1 MSRHGHNDQRRY
13 NWHKSHP
20 YLFDVSV
27 SLTHFLTIVSWR
39 SVFEAPS
46 YTFVSVLF
54 LEWQIFTSLPWN
66 LCFFLSIW
74 HYICPTSPLDMFS
87 EMCALFHYRSYN
99 PPTKERSTYRIRP
112 DCFPPLTTVL
122 NLLGKT
128 QEVTANS
135 LRKVNICIYE
145 GELRVL

>member
-1 MSRHGHNDQRRY
+1 MSPHSHNEQYRY
-13 NWHKSHP
+13 NWDKSHP
-20 YLFDVSV
+20 DLFDVSV
-27 SLTHFLTIVSWR
+27 SWTHFLTSWR
-39 SVFEAPS
+39 SVFEATS
-46 YTFVSVLF
+46 NTFVSVLF

-66 LCFFLSIW
+66 LCFFFKHLTLQN
-74 HYICPTSPLDMFS
+74 ICPTLPLDTLS
-87 EMCALFHYRSYN
+87 EMCALFHYLSYN

-135 LRKVNICIYE
+135 LRKVNICIYK
-145 GELRVL
+145 GELHVL